1 LFAYTDRVF
10 HPPSNRP
17 CDFTLR
23 CKGCGQ
29 NIPAPVETMPAAWI
43 VADCPLCHEKR
54 RYLPTD
60 IFRGH
65 ICYELLLLLRRR
77 AHIGHGR

>member
-1 LFAYTDRVF
+1 
-10 HPPSNRP
+10 
-17 CDFTLR
+17 
-23 CKGCGQ
+23 
-29 NIPAPVETMPAAWI
+29 MPAAWI

-65 ICYELLLLLRRR
+65 ICYELVLLLRRR